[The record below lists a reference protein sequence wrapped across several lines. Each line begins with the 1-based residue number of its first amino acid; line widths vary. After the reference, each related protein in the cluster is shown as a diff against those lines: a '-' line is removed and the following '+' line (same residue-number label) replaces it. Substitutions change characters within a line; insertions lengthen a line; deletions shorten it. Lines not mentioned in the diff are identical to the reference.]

1 MRVVFLNGPARVGG
15 WRGVLAIT
23 LGLAVAAVLAVLAFT
38 VFLVALPFAA
48 VGAWLI
54 RRRIRRVMA
63 EMQERQRE
71 ARARAHADGVGPQ
84 RPADATI
91 IDAEYRV
98 ISRE

>member
-1 MRVVFLNGPARVGG
+1 MRVVFLNGPAKVGG

-23 LGLAVAAVLAVLAFT
+23 LGLAVAAVLAVVAFT

-54 RRRIRRVMA
+54 RRRIRKVVA

-71 ARARAHADGVGPQ
+71 ARARAFAEGRGPEGPPQ
-84 RPADATI
+84 TTI

>member
-15 WRGVLAIT
+15 WRGVLAMT
-23 LGLAVAAVLAVLAFT
+23 VGLAVAAVLAVMAFT

-54 RRRIRRVMA
+54 RRRLRKVMA

-71 ARARAHADGVGPQ
+71 ARAAAFAEGRAPSSGPQ
-84 RPADATI
+84 ATI

-98 ISRE
+98 INRE